1 MNTNPLQDKLEHN
14 GCFMYSIEEHYN
26 EDCSRSTI
34 ITDLHRKL
42 GIKAQLKYLWSSRE
56 WSAAIQNSM
65 CVFDEWRLLI
75 AFFKLVKLLVFIPQ
89 LIDLVIGGAEEAAID
104 TLAVEDLLS
113 SSELV

>member
-1 MNTNPLQDKLEHN
+1 
-14 GCFMYSIEEHYN
+14 
-26 EDCSRSTI
+26 
-34 ITDLHRKL
+34 
-42 GIKAQLKYLWSSRE
+42 
-56 WSAAIQNSM
+56 M